1 VQPKVRPKNDKGN
14 VDFLSSLGHFPIS
27 TATVEFT
34 ITGFAK
40 CWAQGI
46 NRWGYRLAAGSGV

>member
-46 NRWGYRLAAGSGV
+46 NR